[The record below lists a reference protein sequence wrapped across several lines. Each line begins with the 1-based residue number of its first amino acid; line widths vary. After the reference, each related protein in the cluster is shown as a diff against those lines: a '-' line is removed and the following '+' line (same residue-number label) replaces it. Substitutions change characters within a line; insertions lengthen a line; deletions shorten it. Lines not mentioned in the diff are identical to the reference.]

1 MAALVVCP
9 RLANEPERPKALDR
23 LILCLVRIVRFLS
36 DPSKTLN
43 QPPATLIEP
52 HRHIEQ

>member
-23 LILCLVRIVRFLS
+23 LILCLVRIVGFQS
-36 DPSKTLN
+36 DPSKALN
-43 QPPATLIEP
+43 QSSAILIEP

>member
-9 RLANEPERPKALDR
+9 RLANEPERPQALER
-23 LILCLVRIVRFLS
+23 LILCSVRIVRFLS
-36 DPSKTLN
+36 DPSQTLN
-43 QPPATLIEP
+43 QPPATFIEP